1 METPLYKSGVKY
13 PIENH
18 EADTLK
24 VERPVEPATDLVDSF
39 TFTEENHYFFKR
51 KKAFAPVQKF
61 VWF

>member
-1 METPLYKSGVKY
+1 METPLYKSEVIY

-24 VERPVEPATDLVDSF
+24 VERPVEAAIDLVDPF
-39 TFTEENHYFFKR
+39 TFTEENNYFFNT